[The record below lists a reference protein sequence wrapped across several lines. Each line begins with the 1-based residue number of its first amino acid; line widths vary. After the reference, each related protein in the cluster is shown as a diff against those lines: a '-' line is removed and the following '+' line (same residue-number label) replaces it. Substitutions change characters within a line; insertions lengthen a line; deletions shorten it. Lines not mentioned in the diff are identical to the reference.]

1 MANKTLEIIPGVYCL
16 DLGVSNCYIILEEDQ
31 ITLIDAGVKR
41 SFDWIHSFLRSLD
54 RSPENLTHILLTHAD
69 LDHVGAA
76 SALKEDSDV
85 KVYASH
91 VAADALAV
99 GRSSRK
105 VKMGIFTPIFSW
117 FERQGGAMKVEV
129 DEILSPG
136 DVLPILGGLEVL
148 ETPGHT
154 PGHISFYAREHKLLF
169 AGDSVSTQEGSV
181 LYNRMKSF
189 NWDNDLMQT
198 SVHEQEALQPEIVCS
213 GHGPVVFGA
222 AGKFPKKV
230 EGK

>member
-1 MANKTLEIIPGVYCL
+1 MTNKSLEIIPGVFCL
-16 DLGVSNCYIILEEDQ
+16 DLGVSNCYFILEEDE
-31 ITLIDAGVKR
+31 ITMIDAGVKR
-41 SFDWIHSFLRSLD
+41 SFDWINSFLRSLD
-54 RSPENLTHILLTHAD
+54 QSLEHLTRILLTHAD

-76 SALKEDSDV
+76 SALKQNSDV
-85 KVYASH
+85 KVYASRI
-91 VAADALAV
+91 AADALAV
-99 GRSSRK
+99 GRSSRR
-105 VKMGIFTPIFSW
+105 VKMGIFTPLFSW
-117 FERQGGAMKVEV
+117 FERQGGAMKVAV

-136 DVLPILGGLEVL
+136 DVLPVLGGLEVL

-169 AGDSVSTQEGSV
+169 AGDSVSTQEDAV

-198 SVHEQEALQPEIVCS
+198 SVHQQEALKPEIVCS

-222 AGKFPKKV
+222 GDKFPKRV
-230 EGK
+230 AGE